1 MTIINIKSLHYIYIY
16 LCLFISIYL
25 RYFLVSYLYISTR
38 HFYDLLLYYF
48 VFLWRDLC
56 IFPEGVDN
64 RVFSQIQKKYTRES
78 DIILKHKFYYIWKRF
93 FFNINIP
100 LTSGGILTLRN
111 IFSKISIMKSGFYLN
126 INLICFSI
134 MYFIIIGKLTWKIY

>member
-1 MTIINIKSLHYIYIY
+1 MTIVNIKSLHYIYIY

-38 HFYDLLLYYF
+38 HFYDLLLYSF
-48 VFLWRDLC
+48 VFLWRALC

-64 RVFSQIQKKYTRES
+64 RVFGQIQKKYTRES
-78 DIILKHKFYYIWKRF
+78 DIILTHKFYYIWKMF

-111 IFSKISIMKSGFYLN
+111 IFSKISIMESGFYLN

>member
-38 HFYDLLLYYF
+38 HFYDLLLYSF
-48 VFLWRDLC
+48 VFLWRALC

-64 RVFSQIQKKYTRES
+64 RVFGQIQKKYTRKS
-78 DIILKHKFYYIWKRF
+78 DIILTHKFYYILKLPI
-93 FFNINIP
+93 FNINIP
-100 LTSGGILTLRN
+100 LTSGGILKLRN
-111 IFSKISIMKSGFYLN
+111 IFSKISIRESGFYLN

>member
-38 HFYDLLLYYF
+38 HFYDLLLYSF
-48 VFLWRDLC
+48 VFLWRALC

-64 RVFSQIQKKYTRES
+64 RVFGQIKKKWHNIDTQ
-78 DIILKHKFYYIWKRF
+78 ILLHFKTF
-93 FFNINIP
+93 FLNINIP
-100 LTSGGILTLRN
+100 LTSGGILKLRN
-111 IFSKISIMKSGFYLN
+111 IFSKISIRESGFYLN